1 MKKKFFVLSLCLYTA
16 CILSGCSPLSR
27 KPSSSDVES
36 FAKTLI
42 NDSVEPTGQ
51 KYSERNSYGKKY
63 YYSMVD
69 EHGIEFDVVVEN
81 PKVMLVE
88 GYIPFLYNKNLSYTT
103 DYKERIMAYHT
114 REIEDILKA
123 AGITDYKLW
132 ERMIEINITED
143 YSLENLA
150 TVMIALDDLLDYNY
164 RNNTIGQDSLGSNQ
178 YWKCHDTYDIL
189 IEQRGSDNELLLHES
204 FLFSDNNH
212 IALTH
217 NKVLKTLELNQMM
230 RTSDTRL
237 NIVQVNGE
245 LYYDSGEVTQDEKT
259 GKMDGT
265 AHTFSSLVPKQN
277 DQANFGSGSVDY
289 QFAPDGTLYVF
300 LSDGRHVFLKY

>member
-1 MKKKFFVLSLCLYTA
+1 
-16 CILSGCSPLSR
+16 
-27 KPSSSDVES
+27 
-36 FAKTLI
+36 
-42 NDSVEPTGQ
+42 
-51 KYSERNSYGKKY
+51 
-63 YYSMVD
+63 
-69 EHGIEFDVVVEN
+69 
-81 PKVMLVE
+81 
-88 GYIPFLYNKNLSYTT
+88 
-103 DYKERIMAYHT
+103 
-114 REIEDILKA
+114 
-123 AGITDYKLW
+123 
-132 ERMIEINITED
+132 MIEINITED

-150 TVMIALDDLLDYNY
+150 TVIIALDDLLDYNY
-164 RNNTIGQDSLGSNQ
+164 RNNTIGQDALGSNQ

-259 GKMDGT
+259 GKMMVPPIRFPPLCQNKTTRPTSDPVASIISLHQMERSMSFCQT
-265 AHTFSSLVPKQN
+265 VVMFS
-277 DQANFGSGSVDY
+277 
-289 QFAPDGTLYVF
+289 
-300 LSDGRHVFLKY
+300 